1 MSLHH
6 DNDGILAT
14 IVEEAL
20 KDPPKPDP
28 DEPRDPAWLRWI
40 GCGVLIVGP
49 AIVFGLAFA
58 FGDYISQFTSTHHY
72 EQEQAEQR
80 VQNDSPAAM
89 KWRFVIGA
97 AAGAALGTFYVVRRL
112 VRKIDP

>member
-1 MSLHH
+1 MSLHR

-40 GCGVLIVGP
+40 LSGVLIVGP

-58 FGDYISQFTSTHHY
+58 FRDYVTQFTSTHLY
-72 EQEQAEQR
+72 ELEQAKHS
-80 VQNDSPAAM
+80 VQSDSVGAM
-89 KWRFVIGA
+89 KWRFVFGA
-97 AAGAALGTFYVVRRL
+97 AIGAALGTIYVVRRI
-112 VRKIDP
+112 VRKVDP